1 MTHQKAEV
9 SPDFT
14 PWAILARQYGPNPS
28 VSLTPPLPSSVLP
41 VHFTGEMLL
50 KHTYLSL
57 LQLWTVLCNVL
68 LLQFLIY
75 RNNLYWVGKEKK
87 RTNELKTE
95 QRPKCHDMSSKVS
108 KSLRS
113 HPSFLFLKGDCCFKI
128 GMERNVWTLYPMSAV
143 QQLHTGR
150 CQKAEAGDQTG
161 AGQREELVSS
171 FTDHICPSGKQPTAH
186 PSFSNEVWNNCIQIS
201 VETDLSTSPKISDAW
216 ECEKH
221 QSRTTEMRSF
231 KR

>member
-1 MTHQKAEV
+1 MNWLSSWFYPRPGRPQLDLEFCQGN
-9 SPDFT
+9 SPVKS
-14 PWAILARQYGPNPS
+14 PWRKKIIR
-28 VSLTPPLPSSVLP
+28 
-41 VHFTGEMLL
+41 
-50 KHTYLSL
+50 
-57 LQLWTVLCNVL
+57 LW
-68 LLQFLIY
+68 
-75 RNNLYWVGKEKK
+75 GKKK

-128 GMERNVWTLYPMSAV
+128 GMERNVWTFYPMSAV

-150 CQKAEAGDQTG
+150 CQKAEAGDRSG

-171 FTDHICPSGKQPTAH
+171 FTDQICPSGKQPTAH